1 MSLEVHV
8 TKLSAST
15 CTDHKGA
22 VDAELTVH
30 YPGNGSIL
38 PGLRAS
44 AGELAAGELSDQ
56 VRADIDALVPFLGG
70 TLTGLEVTLV
80 PDHRGELTAWGSGLD
95 HWCNDAALR
104 AIRSYGESFDEDGD
118 QRDERDLQDALIAAV
133 QEAA

>member
-1 MSLEVHV
+1 MYTASMSIEVHV

-30 YPGNGSIL
+30 L
-38 PGLRAS
+38 
-44 AGELAAGELSDQ
+44 D
-56 VRADIDALVPFLGG
+56 GG

-80 PDHRGELTAWGSGLD
+80 PDHRGELTAWGD
-95 HWCNDAALR
+95 IEHWCNDAALR